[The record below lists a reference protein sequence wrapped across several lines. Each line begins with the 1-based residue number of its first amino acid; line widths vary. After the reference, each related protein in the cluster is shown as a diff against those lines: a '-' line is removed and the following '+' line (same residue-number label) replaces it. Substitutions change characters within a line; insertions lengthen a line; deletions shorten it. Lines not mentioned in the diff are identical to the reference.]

1 MYRAVRWST
10 KWHAQ
15 ATCPFRIPPSPALTP
30 AAGAARR
37 SEQRLR
43 RRHPPGGEQRDGK
56 VTARRDGARGARDQP
71 ALDAIHARAIF
82 ASRLIEELRLVDPQV
97 IIGADHRRRDT
108 ELGERNQ
115 TRGNRGLEDRE
126 VLVET
131 EQR

>member
-37 SEQRLR
+37 SEPRLR

-56 VTARRDGARGARDQP
+56 VTERRDGDRGDRDQP
-71 ALDAIHARAIF
+71 ALDAILARAIF
-82 ASRLIEELRLVDPQV
+82 AGRFLEEHRLDDAD
-97 IIGADHRRRDT
+97 IIISADHRAGDT
-108 ELGERNQ
+108 G
-115 TRGNRGLEDRE
+115 
-126 VLVET
+126 
-131 EQR
+131 